1 MKDVNNYSGQTDNE
15 RIEAAIRDRSGN
27 TVVIRRRVSDVEPE
41 RDWWLLDR
49 AILLPGGTTVIL
61 ENCRIKLSDRC
72 RDNFFR
78 SANCG
83 LGIAEIEPLSDIH
96 IRGIG
101 NAVLEGADH
110 PRATGDGGKILG
122 CPCPKN
128 FTGAEPPGFEDLH
141 RHSYGTDAGKTGESQ
156 HGDWRNIG
164 ILMANVDHLSIK
176 NLRIRESHAWA
187 ISLESCAF
195 AEIDHIEFQACM
207 TRRIDGADHN
217 IENQDGINLRTGCH
231 DVIISNITG
240 TTGDDVIALT
250 ATPSPRRRR
259 SGGELNSTQVMS
271 NDFSRRSK
279 NIWNVII
286 RNVLAYPAGGCYILR
301 LMALNGAE
309 IRNVSVD
316 GIVDT
321 SPEDFHT
328 VTSIQAGAR
337 IGIIGEPNLPYG
349 EQYECSIFNVTFS
362 NIISN
367 ATRAVYIPGGL
378 RKCVFSNIINRNPD
392 GKCIEIQV
400 PELVRDVQ
408 FPPGTEN

>member
-1 MKDVNNYSGQTDNE
+1 MKDVNQYSGQTDNE
-15 RIEAAIRDRSGN
+15 RIEAAIRDRGDN
-27 TVVIRRRVSDVEPE
+27 VVVIRRRVSEVEPE

-49 AILLPGGTTVIL
+49 AVLLPGGTTVIL
-61 ENCRIKLSDRC
+61 EDCRLKLSDRC

-164 ILMANVDHLSIK
+164 ILMANVDHLSIE
-176 NLRIRESHAWA
+176 NLRIKESHAWA
-187 ISLESCAF
+187 ISLESCSYALI
-195 AEIDHIEFQACM
+195 ERIEFQACM

-217 IENQDGINLRTGCH
+217 IENQDGVNLRAGCH

-250 ATPSPRRRR
+250 ATPSPMRRR

-271 NDFSRRSK
+271 NDFSKRSK

-367 ATRAVYIPGGL
+367 ATRAVNIPGGL
-378 RKCVFSNIINRNPD
+378 RNSVFSNIIKRNPD
-392 GKCIEIQV
+392 GKCIEIQA

-408 FPPGTEN
+408 FPPSAET